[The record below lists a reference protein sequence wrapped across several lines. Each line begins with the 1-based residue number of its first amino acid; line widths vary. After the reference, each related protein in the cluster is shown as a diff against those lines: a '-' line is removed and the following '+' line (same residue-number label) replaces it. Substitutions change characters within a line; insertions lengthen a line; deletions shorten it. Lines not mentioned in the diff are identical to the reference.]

1 MIGDWTI
8 VVYCNQTND
17 CLENYPT
24 VTVTCSKVRNLDS
37 ESTGIC
43 TPVQCLYD
51 SDCPDV
57 GDTCFGTGGMKG
69 KFRIIIWL

>member
-1 MIGDWTI
+1 M
-8 VVYCNQTND
+8 
-17 CLENYPT
+17 
-24 VTVTCSKVRNLDS
+24 RNLDS

-57 GDTCFGTGGMKG
+57 GDTCSSPGGMKG
-69 KFRIIIWL
+69 NFFCIINWL

>member
-1 MIGDWTI
+1 M
-8 VVYCNQTND
+8 
-17 CLENYPT
+17 
-24 VTVTCSKVRNLDS
+24 RNLDS

-57 GDTCFGTGGMKG
+57 GDTCSSPGGMKG
-69 KFRIIIWL
+69 KFCIINWLIIITFISANAQIC

>member
-1 MIGDWTI
+1 M
-8 VVYCNQTND
+8 
-17 CLENYPT
+17 
-24 VTVTCSKVRNLDS
+24 RNLDS

-57 GDTCFGTGGMKG
+57 GDTCSSPGGMKG
-69 KFRIIIWL
+69 KFCTLGVPGLISFMAYLYTHKSAKKTKKSILQINLLS

>member
-1 MIGDWTI
+1 M
-8 VVYCNQTND
+8 
-17 CLENYPT
+17 
-24 VTVTCSKVRNLDS
+24 RNLDS

-57 GDTCFGTGGMKG
+57 GDTCFGPGGMKG
-69 KFRIIIWL
+69 KFRIINWL